1 MNKYKDFVYKVSAVL
16 ILSAAV
22 LYLFLPFAA
31 AWIMAVS
38 VIAFSVATALSPYP
52 GKSIRGKRLFNF
64 QLISCLLMFAAV
76 YFMFQY
82 NNVWILAM
90 LAAAIFLLYAAI
102 FIPKELKKDGFDSN
116 EML

>member
-1 MNKYKDFVYKVSAVL
+1 MNKYKDFVYKASAVL

-22 LYLFLPFAA
+22 LYLFLPFVA
-31 AWIMAVS
+31 AWVMAVS
-38 VIAFSVATALSPYP
+38 VVVYSITTALSPYP

-64 QLISCLLMFAAV
+64 QLISCLLMFTAV

-82 NNVWILAM
+82 NHVWVLAM
-90 LAAAIFLLYAAI
+90 LAAAIFLLYAAV
-102 FIPKELKKDGFDSN
+102 FIPKELKKDEFNSE